1 MKLLLA
7 ALLASTFS
15 LTAYA
20 QTLPEEQT
28 PLKLSKREEAA
39 KRLMVEDSYEAPK
52 GILFNEAAYLAG
64 QTDYSDYTNVIV
76 INKAARGPGA
86 QKLRLYTNRQ
96 LVMTTN
102 VSTGTE
108 ELEYIGKFK
117 GVINGIFKG
126 SRASHWRHT
135 TRGFYS
141 IKRVYDYNYRSGESK
156 FMMPYAMFFNDA
168 RGLAIHQVPP
178 DISGGEANGI
188 AALGSRASG
197 GCVRVKSGAINTIHD
212 AVVRAD
218 KGHMPVI
225 DSKTG
230 RQSVDK
236 NGQPQSKVGFR
247 SIVIVE
253 EY

>member
-1 MKLLLA
+1 MKLVLA

-15 LTAYA
+15 LAAFA
-20 QTLPEEQT
+20 QSIPEEQ

-39 KRLMVEDSYEAPK
+39 KRLMVEDAYEAPK

-64 QTDYSDYTNVIV
+64 DTDYNDFTNVIV

-86 QKLRLYTNRQ
+86 QKLRLYTNRR
-96 LVMTTN
+96 LVLSTN

-117 GVINGIFKG
+117 GIVNGIFKG
-126 SRASHWRHT
+126 SRESHWRHT
-135 TRGFYS
+135 TRGFYN
-141 IKRVYDYNYRSGESK
+141 IKRVYNYDYRSGESK
-156 FMMPYAMFFNDA
+156 FMMPYAMFFNDK

-178 DISGGEANGI
+178 DIVGGEANGV

-197 GCVRVKSGAINTIHD
+197 GCVRVKSGPINLIHE

-225 DSKTG
+225 DSRTG
-230 RQSVDK
+230 RQVYE
-236 NGQPQSKVGFR
+236 NGKAQTKVGFS